1 MTAFEGTY
9 AALRALMLHAAP
21 RMRVA
26 KDDGRELHLHA
37 TWNSPAKPSAPM
49 WFGAVRSEKAY
60 VSYHL
65 MPLYTDG
72 ALKADIP
79 PELAQ
84 RMQGKTCFNFT
95 RPDPELFRALGTLTR
110 RCAIAYARP
119 PTSPFIELWKKAN
132 AAKSARRKRPA
143 RRGEAGGVFPPA
155 ASPERA
161 PSYPN

>member
-1 MTAFEGTY
+1 MTGFEGTY
-9 AALRALMLHAAP
+9 AALRALMLQAAP

-37 TWNSPAKPSAPM
+37 TWHSPTKPGAPM
-49 WFGAVRSEKAY
+49 WFGAVRSGKAY

-65 MPLYTDG
+65 MPLYTDI
-72 ALKADIP
+72 ALKTDIP

-95 RPDPELFRALGTLTR
+95 REDSALFRALATLTR

-119 PTSPFIELWKKAN
+119 PAFPSLEARTKAK
-132 AAKSARRKRPA
+132 APRVSRRKRPTK
-143 RRGEAGGVFPPA
+143 G
-155 ASPERA
+155 
-161 PSYPN
+161 